1 MIADKYMKLAAQ
13 TTALVLLVSLLSSCS
28 SAEAKA
34 CKLAVETQAD
44 YLKQSKTLMVKSSQQ
59 KIGNPFNARK
69 LFDNGRYIFLKSQK
83 VIVNNP
89 QCFTPKQ
96 VVEAQTSLGK

>member
-1 MIADKYMKLAAQ
+1 MKQPVKA
-13 TTALVLLVSLLSSCS
+13 TALLLFVSLLSGCS

-34 CKLAVETQAD
+34 CKLAVKTESDYFLQAETLFAQFLTESGKGTIPETVNSVELFKLSNIASD
-44 YLKQSKTLMVKSSQQ
+44 KSK
-59 KIGNPFNARK
+59 R
-69 LFDNGRYIFLKSQK
+69 

-96 VVEAQTSLGK
+96 VVEAQVQLGKN

>member
-1 MIADKYMKLAAQ
+1 MKLTVKA
-13 TTALVLLVSLLSSCS
+13 TVLILLVSLLSGCS

-59 KIGNPFNARK
+59 KIENPFNARS
-69 LFDNGRYIFLKSQK
+69 LFDTGQNIFLKSQK